1 MFKTL
6 HTAFIR
12 PLLERACCV
21 LNMEYI
27 KFTQCKWYSNFIPA
41 ILSWFSLHNLTHW
54 SVILTYCLNP
64 LRDLYVIC
72 MWSACD
78 LHVICMYLHVICMYL
93 HVTCMWP
100 ACDLHVTCM
109 WPACDLHV
117 IRMWPLH
124 DQIVLQPNW
133 TKGGGKTLS
142 QFLSVTAT
150 QPSFRA
156 VRQKHCASPKF
167 QRIGSC

>member
-64 LRDLYVIC
+64 LRDLYAIC
-72 MWSACD
+72 VWPACD
-78 LHVICMYLHVICMYL
+78 LHVICMYL
-93 HVTCMWP
+93 HVTCMWSACICMWS
-100 ACDLHVTCM
+100 ACDLQVTCM

-117 IRMWPLH
+117 TSAWSNCLTTKLNQGGRWNFVSFYQSQQHSQVSELYAKNTVH
-124 DQIVLQPNW
+124 LQN
-133 TKGGGKTLS
+133 
-142 QFLSVTAT
+142 
-150 QPSFRA
+150 
-156 VRQKHCASPKF
+156 PKE
-167 QRIGSC
+167 